1 MKQAIILFFVLLIPF
16 RGTGQNEANEDSVK
30 LEKKKMEKQIILPEI
45 HGTIRAKYEYQP
57 EINAS
62 RFEVR
67 NARFSL
73 TGNVQPICRL
83 QSRNRF
89 IG

>member
-16 RGTGQNEANEDSVK
+16 RGTGQNEANEDGVK
-30 LEKKKMEKQIILPEI
+30 LEKRKWKKQIIFPKFMERFVQNMNI
-45 HGTIRAKYEYQP
+45 NR

-62 RFEVR
+62 SISEVR

-73 TGNVQPICRL
+73 TRKMFTHLSLTKQK
-83 QSRNRF
+83 
-89 IG
+89 